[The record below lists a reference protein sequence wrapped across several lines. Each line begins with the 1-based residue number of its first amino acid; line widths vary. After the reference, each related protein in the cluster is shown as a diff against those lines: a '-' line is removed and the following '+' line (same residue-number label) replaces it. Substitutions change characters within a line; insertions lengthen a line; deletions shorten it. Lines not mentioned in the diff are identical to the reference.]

1 MYVSRE
7 QLVLTGVED
16 AGVDV
21 VAAAEEEADEG
32 GADEAAGAGD
42 QHRLPRHLSRPFPE
56 LTSWLGWVSS
66 HSECAATVGV
76 PDCLSGY
83 LTLGFFCGCVFST
96 SFGHLFW
103 IIHNSHSDCA
113 P

>member
-56 LTSWLGWVSS
+56 LGWVSS
-66 HSECAATVGV
+66 HSECAATVRV

-83 LTLGFFCGCVFST
+83 LTLGFFVDACLVLDDIGSPDSMYIFMLLYKEV
-96 SFGHLFW
+96 
-103 IIHNSHSDCA
+103 DE
-113 P
+113 

>member
-1 MYVSRE
+1 VSRE
-7 QLVLTGVED
+7 QLVLTGVEN

-21 VAAAEEEADEG
+21 VATAEEEADEG

-56 LTSWLGWVSS
+56 LTSCLSWVST
-66 HSECAATVGV
+66 HSECAATVSA

-83 LTLGFFCGCVFST
+83 LTLGIFFF
-96 SFGHLFW
+96 FGVW
-103 IIHNSHSDCA
+103 MRV
-113 P
+113 